1 MEDIYAIEM
10 VGVSSWFPAP
20 DGGMVVVAKDFI
32 DPDILAGEGI
42 YPPPEVAA
50 RLQWIEEICDALG
63 LYDRVWTEFK
73 AAIGQ

>member
-1 MEDIYAIEM
+1 
-10 VGVSSWFPAP
+10 
-20 DGGMVVVAKDFI
+20 MVVVAKDFI